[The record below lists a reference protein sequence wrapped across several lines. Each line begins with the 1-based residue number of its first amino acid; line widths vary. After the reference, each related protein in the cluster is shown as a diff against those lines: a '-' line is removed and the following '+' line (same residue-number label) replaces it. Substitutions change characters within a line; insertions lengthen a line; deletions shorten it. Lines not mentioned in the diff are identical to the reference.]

1 MTKIMTTTIVGL
13 LITSLFL
20 SSSGW
25 AVAAD
30 NTKTPIKH
38 VVVIFQENISYDHY
52 FGTYPNAAN
61 PAGEPSFTPL
71 PNTPHDNGLTPA
83 LVGHNPNLYN
93 PFRLDRTQAITCDED
108 HDYKDEQEA
117 YDGGHLDKFVQATG
131 IGEVDHGVINCGNS
145 ANGNLTMGYYDGNSV
160 TGLWN
165 YAQHFAMSDNSYDT
179 EFGPSTPGAVDLIS
193 GQTGG
198 ATDGNIGGGAVIGDP
213 DPAFDDCSGSST
225 IAMTGK
231 NIGDILNQKGIT
243 WGWFEGGFTPT
254 STTGGK
260 AVCGAKTPRTAT
272 DNALVTAYSPHHE
285 PFQYYQ
291 STANPHHLPPT
302 SVSMIGQTDQANH
315 QYDLSDFWNAV
326 NAGNMPAVS
335 FLKAPRAQDAH
346 PSNSDP
352 LDEQVFLASTIN
364 KLENTPEWSSTAV
377 FILYDDSDGWYDHVQ
392 PPIVNHSN
400 DPANDAA
407 ICTGHPNL
415 GDQNDRCGFGPR
427 QPLLVV
433 SPYAKS
439 NFISHDVSDQTSI
452 GKFILDNWH
461 LHLDDD
467 TSFMSHARSLE
478 NMFDFDTHHVAPKV
492 FLDNMTGEVTSI
504 VQMH

>member
-61 PAGEPSFTPL
+61 PTGEPSFTPL

-131 IGEVDHGVINCGNS
+131 IGEVDHGVISCGNN

-165 YAQHFAMSDNSYDT
+165 YAQHFAMSDNSFDT

-213 DPAFDDCSGSST
+213 DPVFDDCSGSST

-272 DNALVTAYSPHHE
+272 DNALVTAYSP
-285 PFQYYQ
+285 
-291 STANPHHLPPT
+291 
-302 SVSMIGQTDQANH
+302 
-315 QYDLSDFWNAV
+315 
-326 NAGNMPAVS
+326 
-335 FLKAPRAQDAH
+335 
-346 PSNSDP
+346 
-352 LDEQVFLASTIN
+352 
-364 KLENTPEWSSTAV
+364 
-377 FILYDDSDGWYDHVQ
+377 
-392 PPIVNHSN
+392 
-400 DPANDAA
+400 
-407 ICTGHPNL
+407 
-415 GDQNDRCGFGPR
+415 
-427 QPLLVV
+427 
-433 SPYAKS
+433 
-439 NFISHDVSDQTSI
+439 
-452 GKFILDNWH
+452 
-461 LHLDDD
+461 
-467 TSFMSHARSLE
+467 
-478 NMFDFDTHHVAPKV
+478 
-492 FLDNMTGEVTSI
+492 
-504 VQMH
+504 